1 MISLHCVYSTLYKKL
16 PLICETCEKVKRYA
30 VATFIKNI
38 YLPYFIRK
46 KYLSP
51 STIKALR

>member
-1 MISLHCVYSTLYKKL
+1 MISVHCVYSTLYKKL
-16 PLICETCEKVKRYA
+16 PLICETCEKVKRFA